1 MKVIAIVLGI
11 LSAAAVVVTVAI
23 NVYTPSPDNSKAM
36 EMQRKDIENM
46 RRSVEEMQKKHPNP
60 FKTDQ

>member
-11 LSAAAVVVTVAI
+11 LSAGAVGGALVVHFHIAD
-23 NVYTPSPDNSKAM
+23 DNSKVT
-36 EMQRKDIENM
+36 EMRKKDIENM
-46 RRSVEEMQKKHPNP
+46 RRSAEEMQKKHPNP